1 MDAALTQNLIQ
12 NLTRILRYSIT
23 DLEKETT
30 ICQDL
35 KIIEDYL
42 MIHKIRFEHFSYDI
56 VCPKTVDNQPIPKLF
71 LPSSRRKCYKI
82 WDAIPY

>member
-1 MDAALTQNLIQ
+1 MKEKCWKLSSILIFSTIRLRQLKITSLMDAALTQDLIQ

-42 MIHKIRFEHFSYDI
+42 MIHKISFRA
-56 VCPKTVDNQPIPKLF
+56 L
-71 LPSSRRKCYKI
+71 LL
-82 WDAIPY
+82 

>member
-1 MDAALTQNLIQ
+1 MDAALTQDLIQ

-42 MIHKIRFEHFSYDI
+42 IIHKIRF
-56 VCPKTVDNQPIPKLF
+56 
-71 LPSSRRKCYKI
+71 
-82 WDAIPY
+82 

>member
-1 MDAALTQNLIQ
+1 MDAALTQDLIQ

-42 MIHKIRFEHFSYDI
+42 IIHKIRFEHFPMILSAQKLSI
-56 VCPKTVDNQPIPKLF
+56 ISLF
-71 LPSSRRKCYKI
+71 LNFSCFL
-82 WDAIPY
+82 